1 MGTVQVCAS
10 VLGIPVSESLLEK
23 WRRWYSPALQPF
35 PIDDVIAVER
45 AQLPHRVMQPSD
57 EVRDTFFLYQGEWAW
72 LQENEFRA
80 LPAELRE
87 RLLASRRRATFPK
100 PARSEEHTSE
110 LQSRGHLVCR
120 RLLEKKN
127 TTARSRSQK

>member
-87 RLLASRRRATFPK
+87 RLLASRRRDRKST
-100 PARSEEHTSE
+100 
-110 LQSRGHLVCR
+110 
-120 RLLEKKN
+120 RLNSSHVAISYAVFCLKK
-127 TTARSRSQK
+127 K

>member
-87 RLLASRRRATFPK
+87 
-100 PARSEEHTSE
+100 PAREVAP
-110 LQSRGHLVCR
+110 LVLARPPAVPHR
-120 RLLEKKN
+120 RCHCCG
-127 TTARSRSQK
+127 TRTAPAPRHAT